1 MNKEKKTFAINED
14 LRKSL
19 THERPEPRDNAP
31 TGRQTPN
38 ATQQSA
44 NASGRE
50 SNSTDNRK

>member
-1 MNKEKKTFAINED
+1 MNQEKKTFAINED